1 MKFFSC
7 LLLLVEVPGSEDSVY
22 LSSIF
27 NKENVMLKQVQKGF
41 TLIELMIVI
50 AIIGILAAIALPAY
64 QDYVARAQAT
74 EGFKATAGVQTDI
87 ATWYADRNA
96 WPTSTDAPGV
106 SAAALDGKYFD
117 PGEVT
122 LGNNGVINVKFSAG
136 ANSGQT
142 MTLTPHLGTAAG
154 GGGGGATTTSQ
165 IASWT
170 CAGFAKPNR
179 LPTSCQS

>member
-1 MKFFSC
+1 MKT
-7 LLLLVEVPGSEDSVY
+7 
-22 LSSIF
+22 
-27 NKENVMLKQVQKGF
+27 MQKGF

-96 WPTSTDAPGV
+96 WPTATDAPGV
-106 SAAALDGKYFD
+106 SATSLDGKYFNAGD
-117 PGEVT
+117 VT
-122 LGNNGVINVKFSAG
+122 LGANGVISVAFTSG
-136 ANSGQT
+136 ANNGET
-142 MTLTPHLGTAAG
+142 MTLTPHLGQFG
-154 GGGGGATTTSQ
+154 GNATSQ

-170 CAGFAKPNR
+170 CAGFTKPNR
-179 LPTSCQS
+179 LPTSCQ